1 LGHTSGLK
9 PSHLKLLQRIFR
21 RRYPSQ
27 GGYSSEQAH
36 ELAGLSEMTGRQLG
50 LLIDRQG
57 RPSMLLVGDRDQ
69 IVIPDLGRQ
78 RQSEGRLRGLRL
90 LHTHFGTA
98 GLSQDDLM
106 DLVFLRLDSIAAL
119 TVNDHGQPDQLQWAQ
134 ILPPNP
140 QQKLYQV
147 SPVQPWDRVTTDFTA
162 QAEALESELHKHFAP
177 GRNSTSLERALLISV
192 STAPKG
198 IQETSL
204 QELADLVHTAGL
216 ETVGRLVQRVNAVN
230 PKHILGRGK
239 LAELEVQALQSGAG
253 VLVFD
258 RELAP
263 AQMRNLAELTERKI
277 LDRTQVI
284 LDIFAQHAT
293 SRAGKLQVELAQLDY
308 TLPRLVGRNKALSR
322 LAGGIGGRG
331 PGETK
336 LELDRRR
343 IKDRRTKI
351 NKELAKVR
359 DRRGATRNRR
369 DKAGLP
375 IVALVGYTNA
385 GKSTLL
391 NTLTSSRVLTAD
403 KLFATLDPVTRR
415 LRFPQDREVILT
427 DTVGFIRSLPAS
439 LREAFLA
446 TLEELDAADVLVQVA
461 DARHP
466 ELNQHVEAVQTL
478 LRELGLHG
486 IPRLLVLNKWDLV
499 DFAQRMTLTNRYPDA
514 LPVSAQGR
522 YGLRELMQRIGSKLP
537 ATEAGSHGQPGTFG
551 LNSEYMH
558 LK

>member
-1 LGHTSGLK
+1 
-9 PSHLKLLQRIFR
+9 
-21 RRYPSQ
+21 
-27 GGYSSEQAH
+27 
-36 ELAGLSEMTGRQLG
+36 
-50 LLIDRQG
+50 
-57 RPSMLLVGDRDQ
+57 MLLVGDRDQ
-69 IVIPDLGRQ
+69 IVIPDLGRH
-78 RQSEGRLRGLRL
+78 RQSEGRLRGLRFV
-90 LHTHFGTA
+90 HTHLGTA

-106 DLVFLRLDSIAAL
+106 DLVFLRLDSIGAL
-119 TVNDHGQPDQLQWAQ
+119 TVDPQGQPDRFQWAQ
-134 ILPPNP
+134 LLPPNP
-140 QQKLYQV
+140 KQELYQV
-147 SPVQPWDRVTTDFTA
+147 SKTLPWDRVQVDFTA
-162 QAEALESELHKHFAP
+162 QAEALESELQRHFEA
-177 GRNSTSLERALLISV
+177 GRPSSTQERALLISV
-192 STAPKG
+192 STAPKSV
-198 IQETSL
+198 QEASL
-204 QELADLVHTAGL
+204 RELADLVHTAGL
-216 ETVGRLVQRVNAVN
+216 ENAGHLMQRVNSIN

-239 LAELEVQALQSGAG
+239 LAELEVQALQAGAG

-258 RELAP
+258 LELAP
-263 AQMRNLAELTERKI
+263 AQMRNLAEITERKV

-308 TLPRLVGRNKALSR
+308 TLPRLVGKNKALSR

-343 IKDRRTKI
+343 IKERRTKI
-351 NKELAKVR
+351 NKELAKIR
-359 DRRGATRNRR
+359 SRRGATRTRR

-415 LRFPQDREVILT
+415 LRFPEDREVILT
-427 DTVGFIRSLPAS
+427 DTVGFIRSLPVS

-461 DARHP
+461 DAHHP
-466 ELNQHVEAVQTL
+466 ELIQHIEAVQNL
-478 LRELGLHG
+478 LQELGLHS

-499 DFAQRMTLTNRYPDA
+499 DSDQRLTLLNRYPQA
-514 LPVSAQGR
+514 LPVSALDQSSLVPLLEAVGC
-522 YGLRELMQRIGSKLP
+522 KLP
-537 ATEAGSHGQPGTFG
+537 AACTCPELRISSPKPGR
-551 LNSEYMH
+551 EY
-558 LK
+558 L